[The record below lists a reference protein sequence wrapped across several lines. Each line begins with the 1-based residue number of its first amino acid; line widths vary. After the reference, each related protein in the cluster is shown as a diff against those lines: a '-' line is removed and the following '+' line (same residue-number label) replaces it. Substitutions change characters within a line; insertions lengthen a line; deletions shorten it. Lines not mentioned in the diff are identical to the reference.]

1 MALDGSNENDFIHTD
16 HGLTFVIEKELLEKI
31 KPVRIDYVQSN
42 MGDGFSITA
51 NTGNA
56 GKCC

>member
-1 MALDGSNENDFIHTD
+1 MALDGSNENDFIYTD
-16 HGLTFVIEKELLEKI
+16 QGLTFVIEKELLEKI

-42 MGDGFSITA
+42 TGEGFSITA

-56 GKCC
+56 GNCC